1 MKCDKKLKAMNFKEL
16 ANQLRSA
23 ALLIED
29 LEEVKE
35 ENLPENWADLSRE
48 AKRDASAATVTC
60 DADIENSLDA
70 LSQLYDLR
78 QEYWRIAGD
87 WEPDW
92 YDDEQIKFV
101 IDLFD
106 GDYITSLAFIS
117 RYFLAFPTEDQA
129 HHFLIHHKKLIERAQ
144 EFL

>member
-1 MKCDKKLKAMNFKEL
+1 MDFKEL

-35 ENLPENWADLSRE
+35 EKLPESWADLSRE
-48 AKRDASAATVTC
+48 VKRDASSARVEC
-60 DADIENSLDA
+60 NADIEDSLDA
-70 LSQLYDLR
+70 LAQLYEFR

-92 YDDEQIKFV
+92 DDDEETKYV
-101 IDLFD
+101 IELFD
-106 GDYITSLAFIS
+106 EDYVIS
-117 RYFLAFPTEDQA
+117 QAYQAHYFLAFPTYEQA
-129 HHFLIHHKKLIERAQ
+129 QHFLKHHQELIEEAQ
-144 EFL
+144 EFLS